1 MQSGPALEWH
11 LYQQMYLIRRTEESL
26 LDLFS
31 QGLLFGTVHTCIGQE
46 AIAVGVINAIDKSK
60 DVLWSNHRGHGHFLA
75 YCDNIEGLIAEVM
88 GKETGVCRGVG
99 GSQHLHCNNF
109 YTNGILGGTV
119 ACAVGSAMAEKK
131 KNTGAITVVFLGD
144 GAMGE
149 GIVYESLNMASLWK
163 LPVLFV
169 LEHNQ
174 YAQTTP
180 TTLAHASDLS
190 ERPKSFGIETREI
203 KADNVI
209 SVYKLAQECV
219 HKVRSQQKPLFITMH
234 TYRFAP
240 HSKGDDVR
248 PLAEIETAK
257 RSDPLTHLRWALVQI
272 HERRVASIENEV
284 DMRITEAVE
293 NAKRQLV
300 LPPETFFAGRQ
311 P

>member
-1 MQSGPALEWH
+1 MQSVPALEWH
-11 LYQQMYLIRRTEESL
+11 LYQQMYLIRRTEETL

-46 AIAVGVINAIDKSK
+46 AIAVGVVNAIDKTK
-60 DVLWSNHRGHGHFLA
+60 DVIWSNHRGHGHYLA
-75 YCDNIEGLIAEVM
+75 YCEDAEGLIAEVM
-88 GKETGVCRGVG
+88 GKETGVCRGIG
-99 GSQHLHCNNF
+99 GSQHLHFNNF

-119 ACAVGSAMAEKK
+119 ACAVGSALAEKK
-131 KNTGAITVVFLGD
+131 KNSNAITVVFLGD

-149 GIVYESLNMASLWK
+149 GIVYESFNMASLWQ
-163 LPVLFV
+163 LPVLFI

-180 TTLAHASDLS
+180 TSLAHAGDLS
-190 ERPKSFGIETREI
+190 NRPKAFGIETREI

-209 SVYKLAQECV
+209 SIHKLAQECI
-219 HKVRSQQKPLFITMH
+219 HKVRNQQKPMFITMH

-248 PLAEIETAK
+248 PQAEIEAAK
-257 RSDPLTHLRWALVQI
+257 RSDPLTHLRWALAQI
-272 HERRVASIENEV
+272 NERRVASIENDV
-284 DMRITEAVE
+284 DMRILQAVE
-293 NAKRQLV
+293 DAKRQPV
-300 LPPETFFAGRQ
+300 LSPEAFFAGRQ

>member
-1 MQSGPALEWH
+1 MQSVPALEWH
-11 LYQQMYLIRRTEESL
+11 LYQQMYLIRRTEETL

-46 AIAVGVINAIDKSK
+46 AIAVGVVNAIDKSK
-60 DVLWSNHRGHGHFLA
+60 DVIWSNHRGHGHFLA

-88 GKETGVCRGVG
+88 GKETGVCRGIG
-99 GSQHLHCNNF
+99 GSQHLHYNNF

-131 KNTGAITVVFLGD
+131 KNSGAITVVFLGD

-149 GIVYESLNMASLWK
+149 GIVYESFNMASLWK

-180 TTLAHASDLS
+180 TSLAHTGDLS
-190 ERPKSFGIETREI
+190 NRPKAFGIETREI

-209 SVYKLAQECV
+209 SVNRLAQECV
-219 HKVRSQQKPLFITMH
+219 HKVRTQQKPLFITMH

-248 PLAEIETAK
+248 PAAEIETAK
-257 RSDPLTHLRWALVQI
+257 RSDPLTHMRWALAQI
-272 HERRVASIENEV
+272 NERRVASIENEV
-284 DMRITEAVE
+284 DMRIIEAVE
-293 NAKRQLV
+293 TVKQQLV
-300 LPPETFFAGRQ
+300 LAPEMFFAGRQ

>member
-1 MQSGPALEWH
+1 MQSVPALEWH
-11 LYQQMYLIRRTEESL
+11 LYQQMYLIRRTEETL
-26 LDLFS
+26 LELFS

-46 AIAVGVINAIDKSK
+46 AIAVGVVNAIDKSK
-60 DVLWSNHRGHGHFLA
+60 DVIWSNHRGHGHFLA
-75 YCDNIEGLIAEVM
+75 YCDDMEGLIAEVM
-88 GKETGVCRGVG
+88 GKETGVCRGIG
-99 GSQHLHCNNF
+99 GSQHLHFNNF

-119 ACAVGSAMAEKK
+119 ACAAGSALAEKK
-131 KNTGAITVVFLGD
+131 KKSGATTIVFLGD

-163 LPVLFV
+163 LPILFV

-180 TTLAHASDLS
+180 TSLAHAGDLS
-190 ERPKSFGIETREI
+190 NRPKAFGIETCEI

-209 SVYKLAQECV
+209 SVHKLAQECV
-219 HKVRSQQKPLFITMH
+219 HKVRTQQKPMFLTMH

-248 PLAEIETAK
+248 ALAEIEAAK
-257 RSDPLTHLRWALVQI
+257 RSDPLTHLRRALAPSS
-272 HERRVASIENEV
+272 ENRVTSIENQV
-284 DMRITEAVE
+284 DMRINRAVE
-293 NAKRQLV
+293 TAKLASV
-300 LPPETFFAGRQ
+300 LSPETFFTGRQ

>member
-1 MQSGPALEWH
+1 MQSVPALEWH
-11 LYQQMYLIRRTEESL
+11 LYQQMYLIRRTEETL

-46 AIAVGVINAIDKSK
+46 AIAVGVVNAIDKSK
-60 DVLWSNHRGHGHFLA
+60 DVIWSNHRGHGHFLA

-88 GKETGVCRGVG
+88 GKETGVCRGIG
-99 GSQHLHCNNF
+99 GSQHLHYNNF

-131 KNTGAITVVFLGD
+131 KNSGAITVVFLGD

-180 TTLAHASDLS
+180 TSLAHTGDLS
-190 ERPKSFGIETREI
+190 NRPKAFGIETREI

-209 SVYKLAQECV
+209 SVNRLAQECV
-219 HKVRSQQKPLFITMH
+219 HKVRTQQKPLFITMH

-248 PLAEIETAK
+248 PAAEIETAK
-257 RSDPLTHLRWALVQI
+257 RSDPLTHMRWALAQI
-272 HERRVASIENEV
+272 NERRVASIENEV
-284 DMRITEAVE
+284 DMRIIEAVE
-293 NAKRQLV
+293 TVKQQLV
-300 LPPETFFAGRQ
+300 LAPEMFFAGRQ

>member
-1 MQSGPALEWH
+1 MQSVPALEWH
-11 LYQQMYLIRRTEESL
+11 LYQQMYLIRRTEETL

-46 AIAVGVINAIDKSK
+46 AIAVGVVNAIDKSK
-60 DVLWSNHRGHGHFLA
+60 DVIWSNHRGHGHFLA

-88 GKETGVCRGVG
+88 GKETGVCRGIG
-99 GSQHLHCNNF
+99 GSQHLHYNNF

-131 KNTGAITVVFLGD
+131 KNSGAITVVFLGD

-149 GIVYESLNMASLWK
+149 GIVYESFNMASLWK

-180 TTLAHASDLS
+180 TSLAHTGDLS
-190 ERPKSFGIETREI
+190 NRPKAFGIETREI

-209 SVYKLAQECV
+209 SVNRLAQECV
-219 HKVRSQQKPLFITMH
+219 HKVRTQQKPLFITMH

-248 PLAEIETAK
+248 PAAEIETAK
-257 RSDPLTHLRWALVQI
+257 RSDPLTHMRWALAQI
-272 HERRVASIENEV
+272 NERRVASIENEV
-284 DMRITEAVE
+284 DMRIIEAVE
-293 NAKRQLV
+293 TAKQQLV
-300 LPPETFFAGRQ
+300 LAPEMFFAGRQ

>member
-1 MQSGPALEWH
+1 MQSVPALEWH
-11 LYQQMYLIRRTEESL
+11 LYQQMYLIRRTEETL

-46 AIAVGVINAIDKSK
+46 AIAVGVVNAIDKSK
-60 DVLWSNHRGHGHFLA
+60 DVIWSNHRGHGHFLA
-75 YCDNIEGLIAEVM
+75 YCEDIEGLIAEVM

-99 GSQHLHCNNF
+99 GSQHLHFNNF
-109 YTNGILGGTV
+109 FTNGILGGTV

-131 KNTGAITVVFLGD
+131 KNSGAITVVFLGD

-149 GIVYESLNMASLWK
+149 GIVYESFNMASLWK

-180 TTLAHASDLS
+180 TSLAHAGDLS
-190 ERPKSFGIETREI
+190 IRPKAFGIETREI

-209 SVYKLAQECV
+209 SVNRLAQECV
-219 HKVRSQQKPLFITMH
+219 HKVRTQQIPLFITMH

-248 PLAEIETAK
+248 PPAEIEAAK
-257 RSDPLTHLRWALVQI
+257 RSDPLTHLRWALAQI
-272 HERRVASIENEV
+272 NERRVASIENEV
-284 DMRITEAVE
+284 DMRISEAVE

>member
-1 MQSGPALEWH
+1 MQSVPALEWH
-11 LYQQMYLIRRTEESL
+11 LYQQMYLIRRTEETL

-46 AIAVGVINAIDKSK
+46 AIAVGVVNAIDKSK
-60 DVLWSNHRGHGHFLA
+60 DVIWSNHRGHGHFLA
-75 YCDNIEGLIAEVM
+75 YCDDIEGLIAEVM
-88 GKETGVCRGVG
+88 GKETGVCRGIG

-149 GIVYESLNMASLWK
+149 GIVYESLNMASLWQ

-180 TTLAHASDLS
+180 TSLAHTGDLS
-190 ERPKSFGIETREI
+190 NRPRAFGIETREI

-209 SVYKLAQECV
+209 SVNRLAQECA
-219 HKVRSQQKPLFITMH
+219 HKVRSHQKPLFITMH

-257 RSDPLTHLRWALVQI
+257 RSDPLTHLRWALAQI
-272 HERRVASIENEV
+272 NEHRVASIENEV
-284 DMRITEAVE
+284 DMRIAEAVE
-293 NAKRQLV
+293 NAKQKLV

>member
-1 MQSGPALEWH
+1 MQSVPALEWH
-11 LYQQMYLIRRTEESL
+11 LYQQMYLIRRAEETL

-46 AIAVGVINAIDKSK
+46 AIAVGVVNAIDKSK
-60 DVLWSNHRGHGHFLA
+60 DVIWSNHRGHGHFLA

-88 GKETGVCRGVG
+88 GKETGVCRGIG
-99 GSQHLHCNNF
+99 GSQHLHYNNF

-131 KNTGAITVVFLGD
+131 KNSGAITVVFLGD

-180 TTLAHASDLS
+180 TSLAHTGDLS
-190 ERPKSFGIETREI
+190 NRPKAFGIETREI

-209 SVYKLAQECV
+209 SVNRLAQECA
-219 HKVRSQQKPLFITMH
+219 HKVRTQQKPLFITMH

-248 PLAEIETAK
+248 PAAEIETAK
-257 RSDPLTHLRWALVQI
+257 RSDPLTHLRWALAQI
-272 HERRVASIENEV
+272 NERRVASIENEV
-284 DMRITEAVE
+284 DMRIIEAVE
-293 NAKRQLV
+293 TAKQQLV
-300 LPPETFFAGRQ
+300 LAPEMFFEGRQ

>member
-1 MQSGPALEWH
+1 MQSVPALEWH
-11 LYQQMYLIRRTEESL
+11 LYQQMYLIRRTEETL

-46 AIAVGVINAIDKSK
+46 AIAVGVVNAIDKSK
-60 DVLWSNHRGHGHFLA
+60 DVIWSNHRGHGHFLA

-88 GKETGVCRGVG
+88 GKETGVCRGIG
-99 GSQHLHCNNF
+99 GSQHLHYNNF

-131 KNTGAITVVFLGD
+131 KNSGAITVVFLGD

-180 TTLAHASDLS
+180 TSLAHTGDLS
-190 ERPKSFGIETREI
+190 NRPKAFGIETREI

-209 SVYKLAQECV
+209 SVNRLAQECA
-219 HKVRSQQKPLFITMH
+219 HKVRTQQKPLFITMH

-248 PLAEIETAK
+248 PAAEIETAK
-257 RSDPLTHLRWALVQI
+257 RSDPLTHLRWALAQI
-272 HERRVASIENEV
+272 NERRVASIENEV
-284 DMRITEAVE
+284 DMRIIEAVE
-293 NAKRQLV
+293 TAKQQLV
-300 LPPETFFAGRQ
+300 LAPEMFFEGRQ

>member
-11 LYQQMYLIRRTEESL
+11 LYQQMYLIRRTEETL

-46 AIAVGVINAIDKSK
+46 AIAVGVVNAIDKSK

-88 GKETGVCRGVG
+88 GKETGVCRGIG
-99 GSQHLHCNNF
+99 GSQHLHCTNF

-209 SVYKLAQECV
+209 SVHKLAQECV
-219 HKVRSQQKPLFITMH
+219 HKVRFQQKPLFITMH

-272 HERRVASIENEV
+272 HERQVASIENEV

>member
-11 LYQQMYLIRRTEESL
+11 LYQQMYLIRRTEETL

-46 AIAVGVINAIDKSK
+46 AIAVGVVNAIDKSK

-209 SVYKLAQECV
+209 SVHKLAQECV
-219 HKVRSQQKPLFITMH
+219 HKVRFQQKPLFITMH

-272 HERRVASIENEV
+272 HERQVASIENEV